1 MVSILVKTPDYS
13 PWFSGI
19 HEGVKWTHA
28 VVAEGDALLH
38 LLHGRSVLLRGG
50 LDSGHGRGGVSPA
63 TGIRIRLTNLEQE
76 RNEKHIAI
84 STASQLTAR
93 PFGAA
98 SLFGSSG
105 TGRIWPDPLLGV
117 AMSAPAYN

>member
-28 VVAEGDALLH
+28 VVAEGNALLH

-76 RNEKHIAI
+76 RNEKTHSDKHGFSAYRKAI
-84 STASQLTAR
+84 WSC
-93 PFGAA
+93 F
-98 SLFGSSG
+98 F
-105 TGRIWPDPLLGV
+105 IWKFWNRAHL
-117 AMSAPAYN
+117 A